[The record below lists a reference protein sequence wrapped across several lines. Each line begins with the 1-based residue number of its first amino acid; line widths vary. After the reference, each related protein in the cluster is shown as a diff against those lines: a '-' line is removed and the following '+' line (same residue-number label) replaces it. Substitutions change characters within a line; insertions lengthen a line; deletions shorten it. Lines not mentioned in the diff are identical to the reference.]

1 MVGKNPIVLVGT
13 KLDLRPEGAHPK
25 DVAEWLM
32 ESATRKRLNV
42 VSCHLVSSH
51 SGEGVS
57 SATSKICR
65 ERKGRDVYVIGAAN
79 VREGGRVRSWGRE
92 YGGRQCGWERVRM
105 GACEG
110 RPSALGGAQSQA
122 PPTTAS
128 SLRPLSLMYPIMF
141 MACRLGSRRLC
152 VRCCATW
159 ASLTAPTSTPPP

>member
-13 KLDLRPEGAHPK
+13 KLDLLPEGAHPK

-79 VREGGRVRSWGRE
+79 VRGVGVEEGKPSRGCIGIWRRASIPDRS
-92 YGGRQCGWERVRM
+92 VL
-105 GACEG
+105 
-110 RPSALGGAQSQA
+110 PDH
-122 PPTTAS
+122 
-128 SLRPLSLMYPIMF
+128 
-141 MACRLGSRRLC
+141 CR
-152 VRCCATW
+152 
-159 ASLTAPTSTPPP
+159 